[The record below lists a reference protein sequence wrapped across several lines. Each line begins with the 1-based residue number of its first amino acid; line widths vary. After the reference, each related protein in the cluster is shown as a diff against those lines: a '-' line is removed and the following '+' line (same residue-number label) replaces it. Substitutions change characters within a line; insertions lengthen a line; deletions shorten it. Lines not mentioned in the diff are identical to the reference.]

1 MCKLMEDLIDLEKKE
16 IALKMLQD
24 GKLQKE
30 EIVKYFNITLEEIE
44 DLVNSQAIES

>member
-1 MCKLMEDLIDLEKKE
+1 MCKLMEDLIDWEKKE

-30 EIVKYFNITLEEIE
+30 EIVKYFNIILEEVE